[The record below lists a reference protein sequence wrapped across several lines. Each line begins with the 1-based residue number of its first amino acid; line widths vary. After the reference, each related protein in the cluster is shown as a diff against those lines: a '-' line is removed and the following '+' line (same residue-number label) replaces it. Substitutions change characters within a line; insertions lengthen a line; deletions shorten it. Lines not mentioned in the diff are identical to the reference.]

1 MNRSAILQPNSEF
14 ERKEELNRLLN
25 KTISEEEQQVL
36 KECTTQD
43 HESIALIGCIVKED
57 SLVNLARLIIAS
69 KNQSNIELALMAE
82 MRLSGYEQQKLIEQM
97 SEQFLTNTQNI
108 SEVEDRVY
116 YTLFDVLS

>member
-36 KECTTQD
+36 NECTTQD

-69 KNQSNIELALMAE
+69 KNQSNIELAHMAE
-82 MRLSGYEQQKLIEQM
+82 LRLLGYEQQKLIEQM

-108 SEVEDRVY
+108 SKVEDRIY

>member
-43 HESIALIGCIVKED
+43 HESIALIGCIVKKD

-69 KNQSNIELALMAE
+69 KNQSNIELAHMAE
-82 MRLSGYEQQKLIEQM
+82 LRLLGYEQQKLIEQM

-108 SEVEDRVY
+108 SKVEDRIY

>member
-69 KNQSNIELALMAE
+69 KNQSNIELAHMAE
-82 MRLSGYEQQKLIEQM
+82 MRLLGYEQQKLIEQM
-97 SEQFLTNTQNI
+97 SEQFLTNAQNI
-108 SEVEDRVY
+108 SKVEDRIY

>member
-69 KNQSNIELALMAE
+69 KNQSNIELAHMAE
-82 MRLSGYEQQKLIEQM
+82 MRLLGYEQQELIEKM

-108 SEVEDRVY
+108 SKVEDRIY

>member
-25 KTISEEEQQVL
+25 KTITEEEQQVL

-69 KNQSNIELALMAE
+69 KNQSNIELAHMAE
-82 MRLSGYEQQKLIEQM
+82 MRLLGYEQQELIEQM

-108 SEVEDRVY
+108 SKVEDRIY